1 MSNYK
6 AIIAKIDRVIAIP
19 NADRIHLANVLGE
32 SVIVSKEWDVGHA
45 GVLFVAG
52 TQLSEDFASN
62 NNLFR
67 DADKNVDKEKKG
79 FFEASRRVR
88 CQPMLGVKSE
98 AFFADLNSLEFT
110 GIDLST
116 LKLNDS
122 FEELNGVKVCNKYL
136 NEKTLKVIGNSST
149 KARKK
154 DATPLF
160 YEHVETSQFK
170 RGMMAIQKGDLISI
184 QAKVHGTSQ
193 RVAYTKVLNELP
205 KWKEAAN
212 SLAKKVGLSAV
223 FAASRMDYVVG
234 TRRVVLQNSE
244 REGFHGSEQFRY
256 DILEQLKPY
265 LTEGMTL
272 YLEVAGYANTKPIM
286 SIHSTKDLK
295 NKELSK
301 KYGDSIVYKYGCKDH
316 EYRVHVYRITLTQ
329 SDGTAIDFT
338 QKQLVDWCN
347 ARGILPALD
356 VVEPFVFDGDYEALA
371 AKVEQ
376 LTERPEVLGEDFID
390 PTHVSEGVI
399 VRADRGTLT
408 PLFLKSKNF
417 YFKVME
423 GIASEKE
430 VDLEDA
436 S

>member
-6 AIIAKIDRVIAIP
+6 AIIAKIDRVTPIP
-19 NADRIHLANVLGE
+19 NADRIHLATVLGE
-32 SVIVSKEWDVGHA
+32 SVIVSKEWGVGKV

-52 TQLSEDFASN
+52 TQLSEVFASN

-67 DADKNVDKEKKG
+67 NSDKNVDKDKKG
-79 FFEASRRVR
+79 FFEENRRVR

-98 AFFADLNSLEFT
+98 AFFADLSSLDFAGDT
-110 GIDLST
+110 SS
-116 LKLNDS
+116 LKVGDA
-122 FEELNGVKVCNKYL
+122 FEEFNGVKICNKYL
-136 NEKTLKVIGNSST
+136 NEKTLKAIGNANT
-149 KARKK
+149 KVRKK

-160 YEHVETSQFK
+160 KEHVETCQFK
-170 RGMMAIQKGDLISI
+170 QGILAIQKGDLISI

-193 RVAYTKVLNELP
+193 RVAYTKVMNVLP
-205 KWKEAAN
+205 AWKE
-212 SLAKKVGLSAV
+212 KVNNLCTKLGLNPV
-223 FAASRMDYVVG
+223 FSESRMDYVVG
-234 TRRVVLQNSE
+234 TRRVVLNE
-244 REGFHGSEQFRY
+244 GKEGFHGSEQFRY

-265 LTEGMTL
+265 LSKGMTL
-272 YLEVAGYANTKPIM
+272 YLEVAGYANGKPIM
-286 SIHSTKDLK
+286 STHSTKDLK
-295 NKELSK
+295 NKELQK
-301 KYGDSIVYKYGCKDH
+301 KYGDVITYKYGCKEH
-316 EYRVHVYRITLTQ
+316 QNRVHVYRITLTTD
-329 SDGTAIDFT
+329 DGTDIDFT

-356 VVEPFVFDGDYEALA
+356 VVEPFIFDGDYDALA
-371 AKVEQ
+371 TKVEQ
-376 LTERPEVLGEDFID
+376 LTERPEVMGEDYID

-399 VRADRGTLT
+399 VRVDRGTTT

-430 VDLEDA
+430 VDIEDA

>member
-6 AIIAKIDRVIAIP
+6 AIIAKIDRVTPIP
-19 NADRIHLANVLGE
+19 NADRIHLATVLGE
-32 SVIVSKEWDVGHA
+32 SVIVSKDWDVGKV

-52 TQLSEDFASN
+52 TQLSEVFTSN

-67 DADKNVDKEKKG
+67 DAEKNVDKSKKG
-79 FFEASRRVR
+79 FFETSRRVR

-98 AFFADLNSLEFT
+98 AFFADLASLEFT
-110 GIDLST
+110 GDVST
-116 LKLNDS
+116 LKVGDS

-136 NEKTLKVIGNSST
+136 NEKTLRAIGNANT

-160 YEHVETSQFK
+160 KEHIETCQFK
-170 RGMMAIQKGDLISI
+170 QGILAIQKGDLVSI

-193 RVAYTKVLNELP
+193 RVAYTKVLNALP
-205 KWKEAAN
+205 TWKEKVNQTLNKFGLN
-212 SLAKKVGLSAV
+212 SL
-223 FAASRMDYVVG
+223 FAESRMDYVVG
-234 TRRVVLQNSE
+234 TRRVVLSE
-244 REGFHGSEQFRY
+244 PKEGFHGSEQFRY
-256 DILEQLKPY
+256 DILDQLKPY
-265 LTEGMTL
+265 LSKGMTL
-272 YLEVAGYANTKPIM
+272 YLEVAGYANGKPIM
-286 SIHSTKDLK
+286 ATHSTKDLK
-295 NKELSK
+295 NKELQK
-301 KYGDSIVYKYGCKDH
+301 KYGDVVTYKYGCKEH
-316 EYRVHVYRITLTQ
+316 QNRVHVYRITLTTD
-329 SDGTAIDFT
+329 DGTDIDFT

-356 VVEPFVFDGDYEALA
+356 VVEPFVFDGDYDALS
-371 AKVEQ
+371 AKVEA

-390 PTHVSEGVI
+390 PTHLSEGVI
-399 VRADRGTLT
+399 VRVDRGTTT

-430 VDLEDA
+430 VDMEDA